1 VSAAAASAPAP
12 GPAPAPSGHGFLA
25 AFEYPAFRFLW
36 TGAFLSSVG
45 TWIQDVALSWLIH
58 TRMGDPFY
66 LGLRSFAQE
75 APLLAFMLIGGAAA
89 DRIDRRLILL
99 SSQGFQMAMAALLGL
114 LYLTDRLGIVAIV
127 AIAFATGVMQSQ
139 SAPTYQAVITSLVP
153 RERIANA
160 VALNSLQFNL
170 SRAIGPVIAG
180 LLLASAGPGWCF
192 AANALSFVGVILALR
207 TIALPPPPKHSRES
221 LAESLRAG
229 LRHVMGAPRLRSA
242 TLLAG
247 AASFLAFP
255 LITYLPVIAGDVLKT
270 GASGYSLLLSSIG
283 IGAIVGALTTARR
296 GHAPG
301 RSRLMLLAFAAFGA
315 LTVGASLSRWQ
326 PLSMVLLVGA
336 GFMLT
341 TAFSTLNSLVQEL
354 APDAL
359 RGRVLSIF
367 GVAFRGG
374 GPVGSLV
381 AGFLVRSAGAPV
393 VMAVYAAILGL
404 VATGLVLRR
413 SQLREAD
420 AAH

>member
-1 VSAAAASAPAP
+1 MPAAAGGP
-12 GPAPAPSGHGFLA
+12 GGSGHGFLA

-207 TIALPPPPKHSRES
+207 TIAQPPPPPRSSES

-229 LRHVMGAPRLRSA
+229 LRHVMDAPRLRAA

-270 GASGYSLLLSSIG
+270 GAPGYSLLLTSIG

-301 RSRLMLLAFAAFGA
+301 RARLMLLAFAAFGA
-315 LTVGASLSRWQ
+315 LTVGAALSRWQ
-326 PLSMVLLVGA
+326 PVSMVLLVGA

-381 AGFLVRSAGAPV
+381 AGFLVRGAGAPV
-393 VMAVYAAILGL
+393 VMAAYAAILGL
-404 VATGLVLRR
+404 IATALLVRR